1 MPVMMSMT
9 TLAGILVLQSSLAFT
24 GPRIRGSDRRHTCRT
39 TRTCERHEP
48 NTLCILSNSGNENNE
63 CFSTLDC
70 DGDYA
75 TNRGMKDKVI
85 SRRLLVNTLT
95 SASAL
100 AIPISLC
107 EPAVANAA
115 AKAKGAAEYDL
126 EFYMRNLI
134 QGNNDKEGNIQASAP
149 PPSLPSRSLTSNSSS
164 KFIQS
169 IINDELNGDC
179 IAIRTLSQITNVPVN
194 DISQMTVSFRS
205 KVAKSFATRAQWQ
218 QESIVDEYYFDLT
231 AYSLYR
237 TAAVLISDYK
247 LRSQWVNLI
256 GEEIY
261 RHLALTTIDMM
272 GGKPVGMPV
281 VMAERSSDFA
291 LDQSDVF
298 LEMLKNSKMT
308 RKQQN
313 EMTDNIR
320 SITYVNTDKETG
332 VKTVRKPFTKAPP
345 VSKLEEFSNYIKS
358 RSGSDRAALIKK
370 MDSKLMKDLGAPDI
384 GHARLA
390 LTNPGL
396 LAEDWLS
403 MGGRFVDLDPKRGVF
418 PSKHP
423 SYDTEIAR
431 APDAET
437 YTFGTGV
444 PYTIML
450 RKLMEKRRLE
460 GKGGQFKP
468 QSPDY
473 KTIEMKPQNV
483 EVVDQQLIDEASKY
497 LEIKRT
503 LGDEEAYKY
512 AQSLIP
518 AT

>member
-1 MPVMMSMT
+1 M
-9 TLAGILVLQSSLAFT
+9 
-24 GPRIRGSDRRHTCRT
+24 
-39 TRTCERHEP
+39 
-48 NTLCILSNSGNENNE
+48 NTLKFLKQFLTKNFENVLSDNELGALSGLTKEKDIIKEYGALPKYNITGDDLKNVFENKFRAIDLYHPSYGVDPSLITRKIDRVPTFDQGYSALAKRPTEGFSVDAEVTSFGNLPTLVKDASVLKGKTIVPFVVDRSIKDARILGVGGQKFENPVDTSGGIQ
-63 CFSTLDC
+63 FMD
-70 DGDYA
+70 D
-75 TNRGMKDKVI
+75 RGF
-85 SRRLLVNTLT
+85 
-95 SASAL
+95 ASAL
-100 AIPISLC
+100 PVMSG
-107 EPAVANAA
+107 
-115 AKAKGAAEYDL
+115 KQKTL
-126 EFYMRNLI
+126 E
-134 QGNNDKEGNIQASAP
+134 
-149 PPSLPSRSLTSNSSS
+149 
-164 KFIQS
+164 
-169 IINDELNGDC
+169 
-179 IAIRTLSQITNVPVN
+179 
-194 DISQMTVSFRS
+194 
-205 KVAKSFATRAQWQ
+205 
-218 QESIVDEYYFDLT
+218 
-231 AYSLYR
+231 
-237 TAAVLISDYK
+237 
-247 LRSQWVNLI
+247 
-256 GEEIY
+256 
-261 RHLALTTIDMM
+261 TIDMM
-272 GGKPVGMPV
+272 GSKPVGMPV
-281 VMAERSSDFA
+281 VMAERSSDFSV
-291 LDQSDVF
+291 DQSDIF

-308 RKQQN
+308 RKQQK

-320 SITYVNTDKETG
+320 GITYVNTDKETG
-332 VKTVRKPFTKAPP
+332 VKTVRKPFTKAPSI
-345 VSKLEEFSNYIKS
+345 SKIDEFSKYVQS
-358 RSGSDRAALIKK
+358 RTGSDKAALIKK
-370 MDSKLMKDLGAPDI
+370 MDSAAMKKLGAPDI
-384 GHARLA
+384 GYARLA

-403 MGGRFVDLDPKRGVF
+403 MGGRFVELDPKRGVL

-423 SYDTEIAR
+423 SYDSELMR

>member
-1 MPVMMSMT
+1 MNKIKLLKDFLTKNFENVLSDNELGALSGLTKEKDIIKEYGALPKYNITGDDLKNVFENKFRAIDLYHPSYGVDPSLITRKIDRVPTFDQGYSALAKRPTEGFSVDAEVTSFGNLPTLVKDASVLKGKTIVPFVVDRSIKDARILGVGGQKFEKPVDTSG
-9 TLAGILVLQSSLAFT
+9 GIQFMDD
-24 GPRIRGSDRRHTCRT
+24 RG
-39 TRTCERHEP
+39 
-48 NTLCILSNSGNENNE
+48 
-63 CFSTLDC
+63 F
-70 DGDYA
+70 
-75 TNRGMKDKVI
+75 
-85 SRRLLVNTLT
+85 
-95 SASAL
+95 ASAL
-100 AIPISLC
+100 PVMSG
-107 EPAVANAA
+107 
-115 AKAKGAAEYDL
+115 KQKTL
-126 EFYMRNLI
+126 E
-134 QGNNDKEGNIQASAP
+134 
-149 PPSLPSRSLTSNSSS
+149 
-164 KFIQS
+164 
-169 IINDELNGDC
+169 
-179 IAIRTLSQITNVPVN
+179 
-194 DISQMTVSFRS
+194 
-205 KVAKSFATRAQWQ
+205 
-218 QESIVDEYYFDLT
+218 
-231 AYSLYR
+231 
-237 TAAVLISDYK
+237 
-247 LRSQWVNLI
+247 
-256 GEEIY
+256 
-261 RHLALTTIDMM
+261 TIDMM
-272 GGKPVGMPV
+272 GSKPVGMPV
-281 VMAERSSDFA
+281 VMAERSSDFSV
-291 LDQSDVF
+291 DQSDIF

-308 RKQQN
+308 RKQQK

-320 SITYVNTDKETG
+320 GITYVNTDKETG
-332 VKTVRKPFTKAPP
+332 VKTVRKPFTKAPSI
-345 VSKLEEFSNYIKS
+345 SKIDEFSKYVQS
-358 RSGSDRAALIKK
+358 RTGSDKAALIKK
-370 MDSKLMKDLGAPDI
+370 MDSAAMKKLGAPDI
-384 GHARLA
+384 GYARLA

-403 MGGRFVDLDPKRGVF
+403 MGGRFVELDPKRGVL

-423 SYDTEIAR
+423 SYDSELMR

>member
-1 MPVMMSMT
+1 MAKGIRFLKEFLTKNFENVLSDNELGALSGLTKEKDIIKEYGALPKYNITGDDLKNVFENKFRAIDLYHPSYGVDPSLITRKIDRVPTFDQGYSALAKRPTEGFSVDAEVTSFGNLPTLVKDASVLKGKTIVPFVVDRSIKDARILGVGGQKFENPVDT
-9 TLAGILVLQSSLAFT
+9 AGGIQFMDD
-24 GPRIRGSDRRHTCRT
+24 RG
-39 TRTCERHEP
+39 
-48 NTLCILSNSGNENNE
+48 
-63 CFSTLDC
+63 F
-70 DGDYA
+70 
-75 TNRGMKDKVI
+75 
-85 SRRLLVNTLT
+85 
-95 SASAL
+95 ASAL
-100 AIPISLC
+100 SAMSG
-107 EPAVANAA
+107 
-115 AKAKGAAEYDL
+115 KQKTL
-126 EFYMRNLI
+126 E
-134 QGNNDKEGNIQASAP
+134 
-149 PPSLPSRSLTSNSSS
+149 
-164 KFIQS
+164 
-169 IINDELNGDC
+169 
-179 IAIRTLSQITNVPVN
+179 
-194 DISQMTVSFRS
+194 
-205 KVAKSFATRAQWQ
+205 
-218 QESIVDEYYFDLT
+218 
-231 AYSLYR
+231 
-237 TAAVLISDYK
+237 
-247 LRSQWVNLI
+247 
-256 GEEIY
+256 
-261 RHLALTTIDMM
+261 TIDMM

-308 RKQQN
+308 RKQQK

-345 VSKLEEFSNYIKS
+345 VGKLEEFSKYIKS

-418 PSKHP
+418 PSQHP

-431 APDAET
+431 APNAET

>member
-1 MPVMMSMT
+1 MAKLKFLKEFLTKNFENVLSDNELGALSGLTKEKDIIQEYGALPKYNITGDDLKNVFENKFRAIDLYHPSYGVDPSLITRKIDRVPTFDQGYSALAKRPTEGFSVDAEVTSFGNLPTLVKDASVLKGKTIVPFVVDRSIKDARILGVGGQKFDKPVYTSG
-9 TLAGILVLQSSLAFT
+9 GIQFMDD
-24 GPRIRGSDRRHTCRT
+24 RG
-39 TRTCERHEP
+39 
-48 NTLCILSNSGNENNE
+48 
-63 CFSTLDC
+63 F
-70 DGDYA
+70 
-75 TNRGMKDKVI
+75 
-85 SRRLLVNTLT
+85 
-95 SASAL
+95 ASAL
-100 AIPISLC
+100 PVMSG
-107 EPAVANAA
+107 
-115 AKAKGAAEYDL
+115 KQKTL
-126 EFYMRNLI
+126 E
-134 QGNNDKEGNIQASAP
+134 
-149 PPSLPSRSLTSNSSS
+149 
-164 KFIQS
+164 
-169 IINDELNGDC
+169 
-179 IAIRTLSQITNVPVN
+179 
-194 DISQMTVSFRS
+194 
-205 KVAKSFATRAQWQ
+205 
-218 QESIVDEYYFDLT
+218 
-231 AYSLYR
+231 
-237 TAAVLISDYK
+237 
-247 LRSQWVNLI
+247 
-256 GEEIY
+256 
-261 RHLALTTIDMM
+261 TIDMM
-272 GGKPVGMPV
+272 GSKPVGMPV
-281 VMAERSSDFA
+281 VMAERSSDFSV
-291 LDQSDVF
+291 DQSDIF

-308 RKQQN
+308 RKQQK

-320 SITYVNTDKETG
+320 GITYVNTDKETG

-345 VSKLEEFSNYIKS
+345 VSKIEEFSKYVQS
-358 RSGSDRAALIKK
+358 RTGSDKAALIKK
-370 MDSKLMKDLGAPDI
+370 MDSAAMKKLGAPDI

-403 MGGRFVDLDPKRGVF
+403 MGGRFVELDPKRGVL

-423 SYDTEIAR
+423 SYDSEIAR
-431 APDAET
+431 APGAET

-483 EVVDQQLIDEASKY
+483 EVVDQQLIDEASKF

>member
-1 MPVMMSMT
+1 MAKLKFLKEFLTKNFENVLSDNELGALSGLTKEKDIIKEYGALPKYNITGDDLKNVFENKFRAINLYHPSYGVDPSLITRKKDRVPTFDQGYSALAKRPTEGFSVDAEVTSFGNLPTLVKDASILKGKTIVPFVVDRSIKDARILGVGGQKFENPVDT
-9 TLAGILVLQSSLAFT
+9 AGGIQFMDD
-24 GPRIRGSDRRHTCRT
+24 RG
-39 TRTCERHEP
+39 
-48 NTLCILSNSGNENNE
+48 
-63 CFSTLDC
+63 F
-70 DGDYA
+70 
-75 TNRGMKDKVI
+75 
-85 SRRLLVNTLT
+85 
-95 SASAL
+95 ASAL
-100 AIPISLC
+100 SAMSG
-107 EPAVANAA
+107 
-115 AKAKGAAEYDL
+115 KQKTL
-126 EFYMRNLI
+126 E
-134 QGNNDKEGNIQASAP
+134 
-149 PPSLPSRSLTSNSSS
+149 
-164 KFIQS
+164 
-169 IINDELNGDC
+169 
-179 IAIRTLSQITNVPVN
+179 
-194 DISQMTVSFRS
+194 
-205 KVAKSFATRAQWQ
+205 
-218 QESIVDEYYFDLT
+218 
-231 AYSLYR
+231 
-237 TAAVLISDYK
+237 
-247 LRSQWVNLI
+247 
-256 GEEIY
+256 
-261 RHLALTTIDMM
+261 TIDMM

-308 RKQQN
+308 RKQQK

-320 SITYVNTDKETG
+320 SITYINTDKETG

-345 VSKLEEFSNYIKS
+345 VSKFEDFSNYIRS

-418 PSKHP
+418 PSNHP

-431 APDAET
+431 ATDAET

-444 PYTIML
+444 PHTIML
-450 RKLMEKRRLE
+450 RKLMEKRRAE
-460 GKGGQFKP
+460 GKGGLFKP

-473 KTIEMKPQNV
+473 KTLEMKPQNV

-518 AT
+518 ST